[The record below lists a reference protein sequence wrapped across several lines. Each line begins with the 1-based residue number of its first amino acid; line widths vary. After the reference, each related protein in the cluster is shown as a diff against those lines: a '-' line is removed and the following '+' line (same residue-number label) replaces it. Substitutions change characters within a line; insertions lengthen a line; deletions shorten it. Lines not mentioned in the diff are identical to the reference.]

1 MKERG
6 SDPLSA
12 MPRLID
18 KTEFHPQIQEYAN
31 FKTTIQNRSI
41 RTVSEYLFDLRT
53 FFRYLRAQD
62 LKIDPLSD
70 EFQEIDVS
78 VVDSAYLSSVTQD
91 DILSFLYYTTDE
103 RDNLW
108 AARAR
113 KLSAIKDLFK
123 FLTLTKN
130 YFENDPAAHIE
141 APKAK
146 RALPKFLTL
155 EESVLLLETIQ
166 NDEKSVHRVRD
177 YCIVTLFLNC
187 GMRLNELCGIDY
199 TDLSK
204 DLTAVRVLGKGNKER
219 IIYLND
225 ACQAA
230 LKDYMKIRSG
240 PELRNLKTKA
250 LFLSNREQRLSDK
263 AVQYMVRKYLEAAGL
278 GARHLSV
285 HKLRHT
291 AATLMYQSGNVD
303 IRVLKDI
310 LGHEQLNTTQ
320 IYTHVSDAGMQKAMQ
335 QNPLAGVRMER
346 PVNRDESDENQD
358 SN

>member
-1 MKERG
+1 
-6 SDPLSA
+6 

-18 KTEFHPQIQEYAN
+18 KTIFHPQIQEYAN
-31 FKTTIQNRSI
+31 YKTTVQNRSI

-53 FFRYLRAQD
+53 FFRFLLSKDQN
-62 LKIDPLSD
+62 IDPLSD
-70 EFQEIDVS
+70 EFNEIDVS
-78 VVDSAYLSSVTQD
+78 VVDVKYLEKITQD
-91 DILSFLYYTTDE
+91 EILSFLYYTTDD

-123 FLTLTKN
+123 YCTLVKHF
-130 YFENDPAAHIE
+130 FENDPAAHVE

-146 RALPKFLTL
+146 RSLPKFLTL
-155 EESVLLLETIQ
+155 EESVRLLETIQ
-166 NDEKSVHRVRD
+166 NDDESVHKVRD

-187 GMRLNELCGIDY
+187 GMRLNDLCGIDY
-199 TDLSK
+199 TDL
-204 DLTAVRVLGKGNKER
+204 DRDFLAVRVLGKGNKER

-225 ACQAA
+225 ACQQA
-230 LKDYMKIRSG
+230 LKDYMAIRSS
-240 PELRNLKTKA
+240 PELRKLPTRA

-263 AVQYMVRKYLEAAGL
+263 AVQYMVQKYLRKAGL

-291 AATLMYQSGNVD
+291 AATLMYQSGKVD

-320 IYTHVSDAGMQKAMQ
+320 IYTHVSDKGMQAAMNE
-335 QNPLAGVRMER
+335 NPLAQMVRSKE
-346 PVNRDESDENQD
+346 PQEPSGSPDDPE
-358 SN
+358 

>member
-1 MKERG
+1 
-6 SDPLSA
+6 

-18 KTEFHPQIQEYAN
+18 KKEFHMQIQDYAN
-31 FKTTIQNRSI
+31 YKTTIQNRSI

-53 FFRYLRAQD
+53 FFRYLRAKD
-62 LKIDPLSD
+62 LNIDPLS
-70 EFQEIDVS
+70 EAFTSIDVS
-78 VVDSAYLSSVTQD
+78 VVDAPYLSSVSQD

-103 RDNLW
+103 RDNMW

-123 FLTLTKN
+123 FLTLTKH
-130 YFENDPAAHIE
+130 YFEADPAAHIE

-155 EESVLLLETIQ
+155 EESLNLLETIRK
-166 NDEKSVHRVRD
+166 DEKSVNRVRD

-199 TDLSK
+199 TDLDKELS
-204 DLTAVRVLGKGNKER
+204 AVRVLGKGNKER
-219 IIYLND
+219 VIYLND
-225 ACQAA
+225 ACKSAIR
-230 LKDYMKIRSG
+230 DYVKIRFSA
-240 PELRNLKTKA
+240 EHRQLKTKA

-263 AVQYMVRKYLEAAGL
+263 AVQHMVSKYLTASGL

-320 IYTHVSDAGMQKAMQ
+320 IYTHVSDAGMQRAMQ
-335 QNPLAGVRMER
+335 QNPLSHITLADSDQ
-346 PVNRDESDENQD
+346 NSIDSDIKDLDEQAK
-358 SN
+358 